1 MQLAGK
7 RDTLFAERGP
17 AGLAGTLLQ
26 GDVAFENLSVD
37 IAATSACMSLMELF
51 NGQLLAQ
58 CGGVAGGTLGMLRR
72 MQSLL
77 CTTAKLL
84 RLEAMRHRSAASGGR
99 AYHVPQRPGL
109 LSACMVHET
118 AIGVA
123 CRLLQQQPALLAHQG
138 ANLTAHLRCARW
150 PPCARTRMCANAR
163 QHARSL
169 TWAPLHACMHAWDLL
184 LLPPGPRCRP
194 NQRSSAQVSW
204 LALGHCQPPAPN
216 CSSVACP
223 LSGFVS

>member
-37 IAATSACMSLMELF
+37 TAATNACMSLMELI

-58 CGGVAGGTLGMLRR
+58 CGGVAGGALGMLRR

-84 RLEAMRHRSAASGGR
+84 RLEAMRHRSAASEGR

-118 AIGVA
+118 AIGMA
-123 CRLLQQQPALLAHQG
+123 CCLLQQQPALLAHQG

-150 PPCARTRMCANAR
+150 PLCARTHMCALAR
-163 QHARSL
+163 QHALSRSL
-169 TWAPLHACMHAWDLL
+169 AWGPLHACMHGTCCCCR
-184 LLPPGPRCRP
+184 PGPAAVPTSARPLKSLGLRWGTASSQLLQRC
-194 NQRSSAQVSW
+194 
-204 LALGHCQPPAPN
+204 
-216 CSSVACP
+216 
-223 LSGFVS
+223 LSPVRVC